1 MKRARKTFKAILAV
15 LLVGVVSSVSSWAFA
30 QAGGISG
37 SVKDIS
43 NNQGIQG
50 VIITVKDVSTS
61 ALAETGNT
69 DALGNYSVSIPSLG
83 NYTLLAS
90 KLGYDNM
97 MAPDVIELSDMSPN
111 RTVNISM
118 GGKAWLKEKPV
129 ETTEALSWETGAGKS
144 YLLNGYDRLV
154 YDNEVEGGG
163 KVYDTNLS
171 IFWDHAVHS
180 PWGSD
185 QDNFSKNQFKHLYEG
200 SIYYGFARSSGL
212 NYRESLSQIT
222 SDKGLAGEPITTG
235 APEAPKP
242 VLSWET
248 GAGKSY
254 LVPALE
260 IPGFILL
267 LNGYD
272 RFAYPNEVE
281 GGEKV
286 YDTNLSTFWDHAVH
300 GPWGSDQDNFS
311 TNQFKHPYQGS
322 IYYGFARSAGLSFWE
337 SSAYTFAGSFLWE
350 TAGETTSPSVNDQI
364 ASGIAGSFFGEP
376 LFRMASLV
384 LEGDGGKPE
393 LWRELCA
400 AVISPT
406 LGFNRL
412 VFGDDFKSIFP
423 SRNPATFW
431 RLRLGATLNSD
442 LNDQGESSPIKRGD
456 ATADFSMAYGL
467 PGKPGYGYTRPF
479 DYFHFEFI
487 AVDNSE
493 NPLEDLMIRGLLFG
507 KKYEVGDSY
516 RGIWGLYG
524 GYDYISPQIFRVS
537 TTAASLGTTFQWWL
551 AQAVALQGSV
561 LGGVG
566 YGAAGTISGVGE
578 RNYHYGVAPQG
589 LLALRLIFG
598 DRAMLDATGRAYY
611 IGDHSSTEPGRENIG
626 RLNAGLTVRVHG
638 RHALGIQYIAS
649 SRDAYYA
656 NRADVHQTTATYS
669 LVYTLLGDA
678 GFGAVEWRDAD
689 RR

>member
-1 MKRARKTFKAILAV
+1 MKLARKIFKAILAV
-15 LLVGVVSSVSSWAFA
+15 LLVDIVISVSNLAFA
-30 QAGGISG
+30 QGGSISD
-37 SVKDIS
+37 SVKNTS

-50 VIITVKDVSTS
+50 IIITARDISTS
-61 ALAETGNT
+61 ASAGTGNT
-69 DALGNYSVSIPSLG
+69 DTSGNYSVSIPSLG
-83 NYTLLAS
+83 NYTILTS
-90 KLGYDNM
+90 KLGYDNVT
-97 MAPDVIELSDMSPN
+97 APEVIELPDMSPN
-111 RTVNISM
+111 RFV
-118 GGKAWLKEKPV
+118 
-129 ETTEALSWETGAGKS
+129 
-144 YLLNGYDRLV
+144 
-154 YDNEVEGGG
+154 
-163 KVYDTNLS
+163 
-171 IFWDHAVHS
+171 
-180 PWGSD
+180 
-185 QDNFSKNQFKHLYEG
+185 
-200 SIYYGFARSSGL
+200 
-212 NYRESLSQIT
+212 
-222 SDKGLAGEPITTG
+222 
-235 APEAPKP
+235 
-242 VLSWET
+242 
-248 GAGKSY
+248 
-254 LVPALE
+254 
-260 IPGFILL
+260 
-267 LNGYD
+267 
-272 RFAYPNEVE
+272 YPNEVE
-281 GGEKV
+281 GGKKV
-286 YDTNLSTFWDHAVH
+286 YNTNLPTFWDHVVH

-376 LFRMASLV
+376 LFRMASLI

-393 LWRELCA
+393 LWREICA
-400 AVISPT
+400 AVISPP

-412 VFGDDFKSIFP
+412 VFGDSFKSVFP
-423 SRNPATFW
+423 SHNPATFW
-431 RLRLGATLNSD
+431 RLRLGASVKD
-442 LNDQGESSPIKRGD
+442 QNDQGVSSDINRSG
-456 ATADFSMAYGL
+456 ATADFEMAYGL

-487 AVDNSE
+487 AVDSSD
-493 NPLEDLMIRGLLFG
+493 NPLEDLMVRGLLFG
-507 KKYEVGDSY
+507 KKYELGDSY
-516 RGIWGLYG
+516 RGIWGLYA

-551 AQAVALQGSV
+551 TREVALQGSV

-578 RNYHYGVAPQG
+578 RNYHYGIAPQG

-611 IGDHSSTEPGRENIG
+611 IGDQGSTEPGRENIG
-626 RLNAGLTVRVHG
+626 RLNAGLTVRVYG

-649 SRDAYYA
+649 SRDAYYP

-689 RR
+689 SR